1 MSPTPPL
8 TPPPITTPPLITPPP
23 GSTTIRNTRKA
34 GILIMSAFLFL
45 TAWLYSGATHLVRRA
60 RGRVE
65 LGDERLDNDA
75 GMTTLEILLWAA
87 AAVVAVGLITT
98 AIFLWLKNK
107 STAVTQK

>member
-1 MSPTPPL
+1 MPPTPPP
-8 TPPPITTPPLITPPP
+8 TAPPRTTPTD
-23 GSTTIRNTRKA
+23 STTIRNTRKA

-45 TAWLYSGATHLVRRA
+45 TAWLQSGATHLVRRA

>member
-1 MSPTPPL
+1 MPPTPPP
-8 TPPPITTPPLITPPP
+8 TAPPLTTPPD
-23 GSTTIRNTRKA
+23 STTIRNTRKA

-45 TAWLYSGATHLVRRA
+45 TAWLQSGPTHLVRRA

>member
-1 MSPTPPL
+1 MPPTPPPRTPPL
-8 TPPPITTPPLITPPP
+8 TTPRDSTP
-23 GSTTIRNTRKA
+23 SRNTREA
-34 GILIMSAFLFL
+34 GILIMSEFLFL
-45 TAWLYSGATHLVRRA
+45 TAWLQSGATHLVRRA

-65 LGDERLDNDA
+65 LDERLDNDA